1 MQRKFLEDLGLAKE
15 LIDKILDENS
25 SDIGKAKGDL
35 DSVKT
40 ERDTLKT
47 TLTER
52 DKQLEDLKKSAGS
65 NEDLKKQ
72 LETLQADNAKIKAEN
87 DAKIKA
93 IQIENAVERSLMA
106 SGAKNTKAVK
116 ALLDLANAELD
127 GENVRGLEAQIKK
140 LQESE
145 DSKFLFNIADDK
157 GPGFKGAK
165 PGEKGDPGAGGGV
178 KNPWSKEHF
187 NLTEQ
192 GRLLKENPELAA
204 QLKNTKK

>member
-1 MQRKFLEDLGLAKE
+1 MIRKFLEDLGLEKE
-15 LIDKILDENS
+15 MIDKILDENS
-25 SDIGKAKGDL
+25 KDIGKAKGNYDDL
-35 DSVKT
+35 KT
-40 ERDTLKT
+40 ELDKLKVEIT
-47 TLTER
+47 TR
-52 DKQLEDLKKSAGS
+52 DKQLDDLKKLNPDG
-65 NEDLKKQ
+65 LKAEIDK
-72 LETLQADNAKIKAEN
+72 LQADNKAAKEAY
-87 DAKIKA
+87 DAQIKA
-93 IQIENAVERSLMA
+93 IHIENAVERSLTA

-127 GENVRGLEAQIKK
+127 GESVKGLEAQIKK

-157 GPGFKGAK
+157 GTGFKGAK
-165 PGEKGDPGAGGGV
+165 PGEKTDPGTGGQ

-192 GRLLKENPELAA
+192 GKLLKENPELAA